1 MTSTGKALTAG
12 GCVLV
17 AILCFGTFAQKGFQ
31 REPNPIETLEPAIE
45 YPDFPDCDKDD
56 RSPNWEVAD
65 CGPSPVPTVRPVKTA
80 FQPKPTPK
88 PRTTRR

>member
-1 MTSTGKALTAG
+1 M
-12 GCVLV
+12 
-17 AILCFGTFAQKGFQ
+17 AILCFGAFAQKGFD
-31 REPNPIETLEPAIE
+31 REGPQPTETLEFQPE
-45 YPDFPDCDKDD
+45 YPDCDKDD